1 MADIKRKGTVRRPN
15 AGGSKPKKDISIVKQ
30 GIKQLY
36 PETDAFVPEIDIVFV
51 PGLGAHPEECW
62 ETKDFKWPTDSLAKD
77 FPKSRILLYMYES
90 VWQGALQVEQFMDNI
105 AMGLLVGVAASREK
119 KHERRPIV
127 FIGHSMGGL
136 VIAKAVTMADS
147 YRKKFPILFEA
158 IAATIFFGT
167 PFRGAAAASAA
178 SMYASAAEK
187 LSQATSSELLDFMK
201 PGNPQLRELVDEFTH
216 MVGKVSPAI
225 AVTCFYEERNTDLTS
240 LAKLPSVFGNIP
252 LPAKFA
258 KFVTRESATLEVS
271 FKIGLAANHRDL
283 VKFASAQESHFLLVR
298 HEIKDRVNAAPS
310 MVKNRMNAV
319 RDIDQDMI
327 NKIDDALEG
336 PFMAG
341 KRKAL
346 AETFSPSS
354 WITKEPEYIA
364 WLAESNS
371 NNTSAAEDHES
382 TIKPGDCLWVRG
394 PEGRGK
400 TSASMAVI
408 NDYEQSVAPG
418 NQGQDPVLLAYFFC
432 DQSQYFCTAEDVLKS
447 IIRQLIKQQKTL
459 APYAKSFIKK
469 AKGDKAQAQITIEN
483 LWQVLQDMLTDT
495 FIGSK
500 VIFVLNN
507 LHVLPEN
514 SASTTKLMNF
524 LKTELSDMTEMG
536 SRRVATRWFITS
548 REAHNVG
555 QALGVDGV
563 RLVDLED
570 EKYGNQVQIAL
581 KRIAKSKVESLVLEK
596 RYNKALAYFVSS
608 LIGKRAQNTQWIE
621 ISCVQLYELGPA
633 ESDLK
638 VRRVLETMPQ
648 DLRAL
653 LNNAWRQVFGANAEE
668 SDTIKEMLRALVLT
682 YDDPTEQELG
692 VLAGLCS
699 TEEEKEELHHLIEM
713 CKPLIFT
720 SHDGTVS
727 FMNVVVKSHLLENA
741 KDLLGMS
748 PEEVKWQHGVLA
760 LRCFDH
766 VNEAFDVDID
776 LQTDP
781 EQDEGGDDGED
792 GSEHSNGGESDNKSQ
807 HSGGDDDDGSND
819 GTEDTDSDAS
829 SEEEYDPEVDK
840 VKDLAMP
847 YTVKH
852 WLRHASKATYEIAE
866 DLSIEDD
873 FWSPDSRIRRR
884 WLIEYHRL
892 TNSLEDEFDT
902 ADVKNWTALHI
913 VSAVGFQ
920 DLVAALIRNG
930 HEGEISQRDGLNNI
944 PLHLAACFG
953 RTKIAQELLNKGAP
967 IDDGIEINEQTP
979 LHMAAF
985 GGHVDVMKILIL
997 RGANPNA
1004 TSNDIGPVVNAAI
1017 SSGNRDAVKLLVA
1030 EGVSLTVDPD
1040 RNLDPPLALAALLS
1054 DLSMFEYLVEQYAD
1068 RLPTEEYSKA
1078 LVKSAE
1084 AGRVDVFNKLL
1095 NEFQHEHQ
1103 YFQEALDAAV
1113 GEWNWDVAKILL
1125 DKQPGL
1131 DCNNLFH
1138 KAATVTENQDDLLGV
1153 AWVYSNGAISQETVD
1168 RALYDA
1174 TDCEKKSTVELLLGE
1189 PYKGSPNAK
1198 GEDYGNALTAAAYDG
1213 TADIVRL
1220 LLEAGADIH
1229 DPAGWP
1235 LQTAAAQGH
1244 KDLVLEF
1251 LERGADV
1258 NACTENPSFEAGT
1271 ALQGACE
1278 AGRLDIVELLF
1289 QYGADPD
1296 LGGGDEGPPIIAA
1309 TKHAEAEI
1317 MRLLVEKGAELNIRG
1332 GWDESTPLTNAAGC
1346 MYKAEMEVLLHAG
1359 ADINLTDGDGDTAL
1373 TVACGADDDETVRV
1387 LLEHGADMLHANG
1400 NGQTALQIALEKDA
1414 TDCLEILVER
1424 TAGLFAALR
1433 AAVEGGIWRWRAW
1446 LGVPGVGAS
1455 DTERRRPGM
1464 IEQVSEELKSAL
1476 GTQISLYQQFS
1487 PGHFQSQDDNKATTP
1502 PSATQP
1508 PRFSSQAGPGW
1519 QQWPGSPGLQASPP
1533 LPSSNGNQGGQQ
1545 SVDVPAGL
1553 SIPSPPIR
1561 RKPAPVTRPSYD
1573 GLIPSASSNPNT
1585 PSPPPSLAP
1594 GRPPK
1599 QYVQQQ
1605 QQQQSPP
1612 SSSQP
1617 FMAYNPSA
1625 SPPPPSSASYFPSQ
1639 QTPPPVA
1646 PKPAEYTTQAQSGGG
1661 GYYSHNNPGTG
1672 SGNNGYPGRHGSP
1685 AQQPQQQQQQPAYY
1699 PVGQNPYG
1707 GWDGAQQQ
1715 HQQQQQQ
1722 QRPPQRASMLD
1733 RARIMSNEFLRR

>member
-36 PETDAFVPEIDIVFV
+36 PESDAFVPEIDIVFV

-119 KHERRPIV
+119 LGQGLTIYHANQKHARRPIV

-136 VIAKAVTMADS
+136 VIAKAVTIADS
-147 YRKKFPILFEA
+147 YRKKFPIMFEA

-167 PFRGAAAASAA
+167 PFKGAAAAEAA
-178 SMYASAAEK
+178 SMFASAAEK
-187 LSQATSSELLDFMK
+187 LSQATSSELLEFMK
-201 PGNPQLRELVDEFTH
+201 PGNPQLRDLVDEFTH
-216 MVGKVSPAI
+216 LVGNISPGI

-240 LAKLPSVFGNIP
+240 LAKLPGVFGSIP

-258 KFVTRESATLEVS
+258 KFVTRESACLEVA

-298 HEIKDRVNAAPS
+298 HEIKDRINAAPPT
-310 MVKNRMNAV
+310 VKNRMNAV
-319 RDIDQDMI
+319 RDVDPEL
-327 NKIDDALEG
+327 NAKIDDALEG

-341 KRKAL
+341 KRKQL

-364 WLAESNS
+364 WLATESNNS
-371 NNTSAAEDHES
+371 NNNNTSSAAEGEQEN

-408 NDYEQSVAPG
+408 NDYEQREAAV
-418 NQGQDPVLLAYFFC
+418 NKQQGQDPVLMAYFFC
-432 DQSQYFCTAEDVLKS
+432 EPSQYFCTAEDVLKS
-447 IIRQLIKQQKTL
+447 IIRQLIKQQRTL

-483 LWQVLQDMLTDT
+483 LWQTLQDMLTDT

-514 SASTTKLMNF
+514 SASTTKLMGF
-524 LKTELSDMTEMG
+524 LKTELSDMTDMG

-548 REAHNVG
+548 REAHCVG
-555 QALGVDGV
+555 QALRVEGV

-570 EKYGNQVQIAL
+570 DKYGNQVQIAL

-596 RYNKALAYFVSS
+596 KYNKALAYFVSS

-648 DLRAL
+648 DLRQL
-653 LNNAWRQVFGANAEE
+653 LNNAWRQVFLASGDEN
-668 SDTIKEMLRALVLT
+668 DKIKEMLRALVLT

-699 TEEEKEELHHLIEM
+699 SEEEKEELHHLIEM
-713 CKPLIFT
+713 CKPLIFMG
-720 SHDGTVS
+720 HDGTVS

-748 PEEVKWQHGVLA
+748 TEEIRWQHGVLA

-766 VNEAFDVDID
+766 VNEVFDID
-776 LQTDP
+776 INLESAP
-781 EQDEGGDDGED
+781 EEDEEAAENENGSEQDDGE
-792 GSEHSNGGESDNKSQ
+792 HSDNGSQ
-807 HSGGDDDDGSND
+807 DDADDDDEGSDD
-819 GTEDTDSDAS
+819 GTEDTESDCS
-829 SEEEYDPEVDK
+829 SEEEHDPEVDK
-840 VKDLAMP
+840 VRDLAMP

-852 WLRHASKATYEIAE
+852 WLRHASKATYDIAE
-866 DLSIEDD
+866 DLSVEED
-873 FWSPDSRIRRR
+873 FWNPDSRIRRR

-892 TNSLEDEFDT
+892 TNSLENEFNT

-930 HEGEISQRDGLNNI
+930 HEGEISQQDGLENT
-944 PLHLAACFG
+944 P
-953 RTKIAQELLNKGAP
+953 IAQELLNKGAP
-967 IDDGIEINEQTP
+967 IDDGIEISTQTP
-979 LHMAAF
+979 LHMAAL

-1004 TSNDIGPVVNAAI
+1004 TANDIGPVVNAAI
-1017 SSGNRDAVKLLVA
+1017 SSGNREAVKLLVG

-1040 RNLDPPLALAALLS
+1040 RNLDRPLALAALLS
-1054 DLSMFEYLVEQYAD
+1054 DLSMFEYLAEQAAD
-1068 RLPTEEYSKA
+1068 RLPAEEYSKA

-1095 NEFQHEHQ
+1095 NEFAHEPR

-1113 GEWNWDVAKILL
+1113 REWNWDVAKVLL

-1138 KAATVTENQDDLLGV
+1138 TAATVNEHQDDLLGV
-1153 AWVYSNGAISQETVD
+1153 AWVYSEGGISQETVD

-1174 TDCEKKSTVELLLGE
+1174 TDCEKNSTVELLLGE
-1189 PYKGSPNAK
+1189 PYKGSPNATGK
-1198 GEDYGNALTAAAYDG
+1198 DYGNALTAAAYDG
-1213 TADIVRL
+1213 TADIVNL
-1220 LLEAGADIH
+1220 LLEAGADLH

-1244 KDLVLEF
+1244 RDLVLEF

-1258 NACTENPSFEAGT
+1258 NAFTENPNFAAGT

-1278 AGRLDIVELLF
+1278 AGRLDIVQLLF
-1289 QYGADPD
+1289 EYGADPD

-1309 TKHAEAEI
+1309 TKHAEADI

-1332 GWDESTPLTNAAGC
+1332 GG
-1346 MYKAEMEVLLHAG
+1346 
-1359 ADINLTDGDGDTAL
+1359 
-1373 TVACGADDDETVRV
+1373 
-1387 LLEHGADMLHANG
+1387 
-1400 NGQTALQIALEKDA
+1400 
-1414 TDCLEILVER
+1414 
-1424 TAGLFAALR
+1424 
-1433 AAVEGGIWRWRAW
+1433 
-1446 LGVPGVGAS
+1446 
-1455 DTERRRPGM
+1455 
-1464 IEQVSEELKSAL
+1464 
-1476 GTQISLYQQFS
+1476 
-1487 PGHFQSQDDNKATTP
+1487 
-1502 PSATQP
+1502 
-1508 PRFSSQAGPGW
+1508 
-1519 QQWPGSPGLQASPP
+1519 
-1533 LPSSNGNQGGQQ
+1533 
-1545 SVDVPAGL
+1545 
-1553 SIPSPPIR
+1553 
-1561 RKPAPVTRPSYD
+1561 
-1573 GLIPSASSNPNT
+1573 
-1585 PSPPPSLAP
+1585 
-1594 GRPPK
+1594 
-1599 QYVQQQ
+1599 
-1605 QQQQSPP
+1605 
-1612 SSSQP
+1612 
-1617 FMAYNPSA
+1617 
-1625 SPPPPSSASYFPSQ
+1625 
-1639 QTPPPVA
+1639 
-1646 PKPAEYTTQAQSGGG
+1646 TTQ
-1661 GYYSHNNPGTG
+1661 
-1672 SGNNGYPGRHGSP
+1672 
-1685 AQQPQQQQQQPAYY
+1685 
-1699 PVGQNPYG
+1699 
-1707 GWDGAQQQ
+1707 
-1715 HQQQQQQ
+1715 
-1722 QRPPQRASMLD
+1722 RP
-1733 RARIMSNEFLRR
+1733 